1 MAVEL
6 STWDA
11 QGNQTTPTFST
22 MRFPAG
28 EAHVKVANDTA
39 EPGDLTEI
47 ATLRGTNGDDLIMLG
62 MWADAVRQRGSKSV
76 ALVPYLPGARQDR
89 GLPFG
94 AKVYADVLNGF
105 HLDQVIAF
113 DPHSPVIVGLVD
125 NLIVVT
131 SEQVVRD
138 AVVSAPEHDS
148 GDPYTGII
156 APDKGAV
163 PRATAVA
170 EACGLPL
177 YRAEKH
183 RNPDTGK
190 LDGFTCEPL
199 PDTGRF
205 LVVDDICDGGG
216 TFMGLA
222 GSTGLPKER
231 LGLWVSHGVFS
242 GRAAQLADHFG
253 EIVTTDSYPAQNAVD
268 GLRTIALTPYL
279 TEQIR

>member
-11 QGNQTTPTFST
+11 QGNQMTPTFST

-39 EPGDLTEI
+39 EPGGLIEI
-47 ATLRGTNGDDLIMLG
+47 ATLRGTSGDDLIMLG
-62 MWADAVRQRGSKSV
+62 MWADAVRQRGSRSV

-125 NLIVVT
+125 NLTVVT

-138 AVVSAPEHDS
+138 AVVGAPEHD
-148 GDPYTGII
+148 GGAQYTGII

-199 PDTGRF
+199 PETGRF

-253 EIVTTDSYPAQNAVD
+253 EIVTTDSYPAQNAID

>member
-39 EPGDLTEI
+39 EPGGTTEI
-47 ATLRGTNGDDLIMLG
+47 ATLRGTSGDDLLMLG

-76 ALVPYLPGARQDR
+76 ALIPYLPGARQDR
-89 GLPFG
+89 GIPFG

-125 NLIVVT
+125 NLTVVT
-131 SEQVVRD
+131 SERVVAE
-138 AVVSAPEHDS
+138 AVIRGHDGGS
-148 GDPYTGII
+148 PYDGII

-163 PRATAVA
+163 ARATAVA
-170 EACGLPL
+170 DACGLPL

-199 PDTGRF
+199 PETGRF

-242 GRAAQLADHFG
+242 GRAPQLAEHFG
-253 EIVTTDSYPAQNAVD
+253 EIVTTDSYPAQNAIE

>member
-6 STWDA
+6 STWDRGGTPVA
-11 QGNQTTPTFST
+11 PTFST

-28 EAHVKVANDTA
+28 EAHVKVAVEHGSPA
-39 EPGDLTEI
+39 DLTEI
-47 ATLRGTNGDDLIMLG
+47 ATLRGTSGDDLLMLG
-62 MWADAVRQRGSKSV
+62 MWADAVRQRGAKSV

-94 AKVYADVLNGF
+94 ARVYADVLNGF

-113 DPHSPVIVGLVD
+113 DPHSPVIVGLVER
-125 NLIVVT
+125 LTVVT
-131 SEQVVRD
+131 SERVVRD
-138 AVVSAPEHDS
+138 TVVAGSDYS
-148 GDPYTGII
+148 GVI

-163 PRATAVA
+163 ARATAVA
-170 EACGLPL
+170 DACGLPVF
-177 YRAEKH
+177 RAEKH

-190 LDGFTCEPL
+190 LDGFSCEPL
-199 PDTGRF
+199 PDTGRL

-242 GRAAQLADHFG
+242 GRAPQLADHFG
-253 EIVTTDSYPAQNAVD
+253 EIVTTDSYPAQNAVP
-268 GLRTIALTPYL
+268 GLRTIELTPYL

>member
-11 QGNQTTPTFST
+11 QGNQTTATFST

-39 EPGDLTEI
+39 EPGRLTEI
-47 ATLRGTNGDDLIMLG
+47 ATLRGTSGDDLIMLG
-62 MWADAVRQRGSKSV
+62 MWADAVRQRGSRSV

-125 NLIVVT
+125 NLTVVT

-138 AVVSAPEHDS
+138 AVVGAPEHD
-148 GDPYTGII
+148 GGAPYTGII

-222 GSTGLPKER
+222 GSTGLPQER

-253 EIVTTDSYPAQNAVD
+253 EIVTTDSYPAQNAID